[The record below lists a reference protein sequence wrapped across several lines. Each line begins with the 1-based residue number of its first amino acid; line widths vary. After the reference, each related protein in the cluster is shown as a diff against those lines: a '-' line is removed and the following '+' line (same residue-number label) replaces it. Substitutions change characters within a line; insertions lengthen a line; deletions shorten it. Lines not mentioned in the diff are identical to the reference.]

1 LNNRDIFLLGAI
13 ILVGAIVVELYSNF
27 ANPLIDYTPGSY
39 ASLIIGAPQQFDYYK
54 EGLLIGTYNY
64 TLNTQTSGSSNF
76 LTLQTS
82 VDITYKD
89 EQLTL
94 ETTHRFIDEVS
105 QVSYTADVDIG
116 GVTTNLGCNFLGGKV
131 LITTSSQG
139 KNQTTTVTLPA
150 NTVIID
156 NNNPAHWEL
165 LMKSF
170 NAEAGKK
177 YGINTFTPQGA
188 VVQKIEFGIDTSH
201 QFVNIDTKSYEC
213 IVAREPNF
221 QITLYFYNGNLIQYK
236 NDADGIII
244 VKRMP

>member
-1 LNNRDIFLLGAI
+1 MNNRDVLLLGAI
-13 ILVGAIVVELYSNF
+13 ILAGAIAVELYTNF
-27 ANPLIDYTPGSY
+27 ANPLIDYKPDNYT
-39 ASLIIGAPQQFDYYK
+39 SLIVDTPQQFDYYK
-54 EGLLIGTYNY
+54 EGTLIGTYTY
-64 TLNTQTSGSSNF
+64 TLNTKTSGSST
-76 LTLQTS
+76 LHTLQTS

-89 EQLTL
+89 QPLTL
-94 ETTHRFIDEVS
+94 ETTHRFLNEVS
-105 QVSYTADVDIG
+105 QVSYTVNFDIG
-116 GVTTNLGCNFLGGKV
+116 GVTTNLLCNFLGGKV

-139 KNQTTTVTLPA
+139 KNQTTTMTLPA

-188 VVQKIEFGIDTSH
+188 VAQKIEFGVDTSH
-201 QFVNIDTKSYEC
+201 QYVNIDTKSYDC

-221 QITLYFYNGNLIQYK
+221 QIALYFNNGNLIQYK
-236 NDADGIII
+236 NDAEGIII
-244 VKRMP
+244 VKKMP

>member
-1 LNNRDIFLLGAI
+1 
-13 ILVGAIVVELYSNF
+13 
-27 ANPLIDYTPGSY
+27 
-39 ASLIIGAPQQFDYYK
+39 
-54 EGLLIGTYNY
+54 
-64 TLNTQTSGSSNF
+64 
-76 LTLQTS
+76 
-82 VDITYKD
+82 
-89 EQLTL
+89 
-94 ETTHRFIDEVS
+94 
-105 QVSYTADVDIG
+105 
-116 GVTTNLGCNFLGGKV
+116 VTTNLGCKFLGGKV

-139 KNQTTTVTLPA
+139 KNQTTTLPLPA

-201 QFVNIDTKSYEC
+201 QFVAIDTMSYEC

-221 QITLYFYNGNLIQYK
+221 QIALYFYNGDLIQYK
-236 NDADGIII
+236 NDVDGIII